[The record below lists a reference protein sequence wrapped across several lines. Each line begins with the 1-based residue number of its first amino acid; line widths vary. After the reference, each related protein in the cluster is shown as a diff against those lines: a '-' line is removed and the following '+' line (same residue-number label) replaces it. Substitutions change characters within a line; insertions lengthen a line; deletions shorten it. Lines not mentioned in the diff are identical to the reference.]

1 MDTKILTVGLSNE
14 YAHRFGSCCAIV
26 QLSLTLCNTVEQAI
40 SFINKQ
46 PFCLII
52 LNAASWSSDDTQDA
66 VKRLRALTF
75 APLLILSTGEAVAP
89 TLEVGADVCIPPDVD
104 NDVLFSQAMALIR
117 RNQIYN
123 HNSTSETEGIVFHRG
138 DLVVDLRHYRVTLA
152 GEEVHLRRRDFRLL
166 ALFVR
171 NPGIVLTPQEISEAV
186 WMNEINYSHNVTA
199 AVAELRRR
207 LDDDSN
213 APRYI
218 ETVHGVGYRFLLTE

>member
-46 PFCLII
+46 PCCLII

-66 VKRLRALTF
+66 VKRLRVLTF

-123 HNSTSETEGIVFHRG
+123 RNSTSETEGIVFHRG

-152 GEEVHLRRRDFRLL
+152 GEEIHLRRRDFRLL

>member
-1 MDTKILTVGLSNE
+1 MDTKILTVGLNNE
-14 YAHRFGSCCAIV
+14 YGHRLRSCCSIV
-26 QLSLTLCNTVEQAI
+26 QLSLTLCNTLEQALD
-40 SFINKQ
+40 FINKQ
-46 PFCLII
+46 TFCLII
-52 LNAASWSSDDTQDA
+52 LNAASWSSNDTQGA

-75 APLLILSTGEAVAP
+75 TPLLVLSTMEAAAP

-123 HNSTSETEGIVFHRG
+123 CNSTSDTGGIVFHRG
-138 DLVVDLRHYRVTLA
+138 DLVVDLRHYRVTQA
-152 GEEVHLRRRDFRLL
+152 GEEIHLRRRDFRLL
-166 ALFVR
+166 ALFMR

-199 AVAELRRR
+199 AVAELRRQ
-207 LDDDSN
+207 LNDDSN

-218 ETVHGVGYRFLLTE
+218 ETVHGVGYRFLPTK